1 MGLFEVPFFSDKP
14 IWVVAPKIAE
24 LPQAGDL
31 FKIIQVQ
38 DDASTVE
45 LAYLSEFR
53 YGCGQLYFNHQA
65 SYIYSWFMLVLYT
78 HHLYCWLHIYPHISI
93 IHWLNPLF
101 FGWLYSKMI
110 GLIRIMVG
118 QAAMNFCRLSISI
131 LICGLTHNLSWLNL
145 HV

>member
-1 MGLFEVPFFSDKP
+1 MELFEVPFFSDKP

-53 YGCGQLYFNHQA
+53 YGCGQLFESFSECRNHVDGMTDG
-65 SYIYSWFMLVLYT
+65 S
-78 HHLYCWLHIYPHISI
+78 
-93 IHWLNPLF
+93 
-101 FGWLYSKMI
+101 
-110 GLIRIMVG
+110 
-118 QAAMNFCRLSISI
+118 
-131 LICGLTHNLSWLNL
+131 
-145 HV
+145 

>member
-1 MGLFEVPFFSDKP
+1 MGSSS
-14 IWVVAPKIAE
+14 KIAE

-78 HHLYCWLHIYPHISI
+78 HHSLVKS
-93 IHWLNPLF
+93 LF

-145 HV
+145 HVWWLNLHVW